1 MFHRLCSQREEL
13 WGRGVRHQFG
23 RNHKQGMNRSTTEL
37 ISYRVLMSRTLL
49 TFIPAWSPIS
59 TSVTKSPF
67 ATTTPA
73 PSWPPTRGSF
83 VGIGQSPLIAC
94 RSVWQT
100 PEYLILTS
108 TSSGPGF
115 ATTGHQHVFGT
126 WETIQL
132 AWYFLVFNRA
142 SSLLDDLGP
151 LLLWDVLCHCILVVL
166 FLYAVNVSVN

>member
-1 MFHRLCSQREEL
+1 
-13 WGRGVRHQFG
+13 
-23 RNHKQGMNRSTTEL
+23 MNRSTTEL
-37 ISYRVLMSRTLL
+37 ISYRLLINRVSL

-83 VGIGQSPLIAC
+83 VGIGQSPLMAC

-115 ATTGHQHVFGT
+115 ATTGHQHNLGAWKT
-126 WETIQL
+126 LQL
-132 AWYFLVFNRA
+132 AWYLLVLNRT
-142 SSLLDDLGP
+142 SGLLNDLSP
-151 LLLWDVLCHCILVVL
+151 LLLRDVLCHFRLIV
-166 FLYAVNVSVN
+166 FYAIVASENS